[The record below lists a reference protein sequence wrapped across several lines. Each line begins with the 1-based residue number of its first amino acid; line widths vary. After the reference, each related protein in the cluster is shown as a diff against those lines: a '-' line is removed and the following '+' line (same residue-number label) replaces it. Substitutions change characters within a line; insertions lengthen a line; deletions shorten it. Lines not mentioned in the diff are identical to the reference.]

1 MDEEDVEQ
9 IKITGNEKKDSGSL
23 LTKILTI
30 VFFISLFVLLLAGT
44 ATVSILMRNF
54 MDRSLNV
61 GTGAGGTGG
70 SMDSNCSELTDNAKQ
85 YIGFVNSAAQKYGV
99 DPALVAA
106 IIQQESGWNPNAES
120 SAGAQGMM
128 QLMPGTAAGLGVTNS
143 FDPEQN
149 INGGTQYIKQQLDR
163 FGGNIDKAIA
173 AYNAGPGAV
182 EQYGGVPPYK
192 ETQNYVKNVKD
203 YYEKYKKCL
212 TGGGS
217 GQIVDIARNEL
228 GTVEN
233 PPYSDKVDRPY
244 NINDQWCA
252 SFARWVYQQAG
263 YNPPQTNNAMAL
275 YDMASKDP
283 NFTTFRA
290 GENTPQPGDL
300 VFFSW
305 GDYGTG
311 TAGIQHVGIVESV
324 NADGT
329 INTIEGNTSTGENEG
344 VASKIRTVSST
355 TGAVAFAR
363 PK

>member
-1 MDEEDVEQ
+1 MAGDEEDVEQ
-9 IKITGNEKKDSGSL
+9 IKVTGNEKKDSGSL

-54 MDRSLNV
+54 MDRTLNV

-192 ETQNYVKNVKD
+192 ETQDYVKIVKAN
-203 YYEKYKKCL
+203 YEKYKECL
-212 TGGGS
+212 TGGTGEGS
-217 GQIVDIARNEL
+217 GSISNL
-228 GTVEN
+228 
-233 PPYSDKVDRPY
+233 PSDKQELIKRILANN
-244 NINDQWCA
+244 NI
-252 SFARWVYQQAG
+252 SFPNGDSNLLANMDTTTLQVLL
-263 YNPPQTNNAMAL
+263 AM
-275 YDMASKDP
+275 
-283 NFTTFRA
+283 
-290 GENTPQPGDL
+290 GE
-300 VFFSW
+300 S
-305 GDYGTG
+305 
-311 TAGIQHVGIVESV
+311 
-324 NADGT
+324 
-329 INTIEGNTSTGENEG
+329 GNGNVVVTCLTE
-344 VASKIRTVSST
+344 AHT
-355 TGAVAFAR
+355 TGDHIVGKGIDVMPNNNLQTWIYNSASNMNIKDLFGPDTSHWLDNGKSWSNPETSDPSLVNQHKDHIHISTF
-363 PK
+363 